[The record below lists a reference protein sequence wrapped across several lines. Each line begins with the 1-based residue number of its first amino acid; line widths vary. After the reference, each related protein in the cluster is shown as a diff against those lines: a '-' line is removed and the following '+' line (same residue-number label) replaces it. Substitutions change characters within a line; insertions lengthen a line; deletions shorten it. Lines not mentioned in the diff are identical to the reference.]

1 MPPSESP
8 AVRRPGTIYIA
19 DDNPIFLQGLSRA
32 LVAHGYQVHT
42 ARDGASMLEM
52 LRSAE
57 ADPDLLLLDMM
68 MPEVDGL
75 EVLRVLQG
83 DERLRRLPVILI
95 TAATTDE
102 LTDLALDPTR
112 IDVLL
117 KPFGL
122 RDLLDRVASR
132 IGGAPAGEGAAREG
146 AAGAGS
152 TEVGEVR

>member
-1 MPPSESP
+1 MPPSDPP
-8 AVRRPGTIYIA
+8 AVRRPATIYIA

-32 LVAHGYQVHT
+32 LVAHGYSVRT
-42 ARDGASMLEM
+42 ASDGASMLEM
-52 LRSAE
+52 LRSAD

-75 EVLRVLQG
+75 EVLRILEG
-83 DERLRRLPVILI
+83 DERLRRLPAILI

-102 LTDLALDPTR
+102 LTELALDPAR
-112 IDVLL
+112 VDVLL

-132 IGGAPAGEGAAREG
+132 IGGAPAGKGG
-146 AAGAGS
+146 AGAGS
-152 TEVGEVR
+152 TDVG

>member
-1 MPPSESP
+1 MPPSDPP
-8 AVRRPGTIYIA
+8 AARRPATIYIA

-32 LVAHGYQVHT
+32 LVAHGYRVRT
-42 ARDGASMLEM
+42 ASDGASMLEM
-52 LRSAE
+52 LRSAD

-68 MPEVDGL
+68 MPGVDGL
-75 EVLRVLQG
+75 EVLRVLEG
-83 DERLRRLPVILI
+83 DERLRRLPAILI

-102 LTDLALDPTR
+102 LTELALDPAR

-132 IGGAPAGEGAAREG
+132 IGGAPAGEGAA
-146 AAGAGS
+146 GAGS
-152 TEVGEVR
+152 TEVG